1 MIYCKNTVACFTIC
15 IKKNLTVIE
24 KTAII
29 GIIFIINEL
38 TCDCNYNLTYTS
50 IQEKPMCGIVGYCG
64 PKRVVQVVLEGLRRL
79 EYRGYDSAGIVYLQ
93 DGKLIK
99 YRAEGKLLNLEN
111 LLDDAIVAPS
121 HIGLGHTR
129 WATHGPPTTENAH
142 PHSDCTG
149 ELVVVHNGIIENYHS
164 LREELKGKGHV
175 FKSET
180 DTEVL
185 AHLIEEQLEDDL
197 LEAVKKCLEL
207 VEGSFALGVLWA
219 GKPDTLIAARKH
231 SPLVLG
237 VSDEVGMFMASDIPA
252 LLPYTNQVVFLDDME
267 VAVLTEDSFTIH
279 SLETGEEVEKVVQ
292 FIEWNAAMA
301 EKAGYK
307 HFMLKEIFEQ
317 PQAITNT
324 ISGRINP
331 ETGEVN
337 IPEVKLDRDQIEQ
350 IDRIFLVACGTSWH
364 AALVAKYWLEKFA
377 RIPVEVDI
385 ASEFRYRSLIIN
397 EKVMTIA
404 ISQSGETADTLAGIR
419 LAREMG
425 SKVITICNVVGS
437 TMTREADGTVYTHAG
452 PEIGVASTK
461 AFTSQLAALFLFT
474 LFLAQKK
481 ETISPEMSKEL
492 GKSLVDIGS
501 VVEKILP
508 QVREQIDAMIEQYYD
523 SRDFLFVGRGLSF
536 PIALEGALKLKEISY
551 IHAEGYASGELKH
564 GPIALID
571 KDMPIMALVPQDDVY
586 QKSVSNIEE
595 IKARQGRLILIGT
608 EGDEHLPNITDDI
621 VYMPKVHDEMNPILY
636 TIPAQLLSYEIA
648 TRRGCDVDQPRNL
661 AKSVTV
667 E

>member
-1 MIYCKNTVACFTIC
+1 
-15 IKKNLTVIE
+15 
-24 KTAII
+24 
-29 GIIFIINEL
+29 
-38 TCDCNYNLTYTS
+38 
-50 IQEKPMCGIVGYCG
+50 MCGIVGYIG
-64 PKRVVQVVLEGLRRL
+64 KRRVVPVILEGLKRL
-79 EYRGYDSAGIVYLQ
+79 EYRGYDSAGVVYLQ

-99 YRAEGKLLNLEN
+99 HRCEGKLVNLEAIV
-111 LLDDAIVAPS
+111 DEAIVAPA

-129 WATHGPPTTENAH
+129 WATHGAPTTENAH

-164 LREELKGKGHV
+164 LREELKEKGHT
-175 FKSET
+175 FTSET

-185 AHLIEEQLEDDL
+185 AHLIEEYLEGDL
-197 LEAVKKCLEL
+197 LAAIKKAVKR
-207 VEGSFALGVLWA
+207 VEGSYALGVLWT
-219 GKPDTLIAARKH
+219 GMPDTLVAARNQ

-237 VSDEVGMFMASDIPA
+237 VHEELGSFMASDIPA
-252 LLPYTNQVVFLDDME
+252 LLPYTDKVIFLEDNE
-267 VAVLTEDSFTIH
+267 LAVLTSSTQDVYSMQ
-279 SLETGEEVEKVVQ
+279 TGEKVAKEITT
-292 FIEWNAAMA
+292 IEWNSAMA

-324 ISGRINP
+324 VSGRINP
-331 ETGEVN
+331 ETGKVDL
-337 IPEVKLDRDQIEQ
+337 PEIGLSAEDIEE

-364 AALVAKYWLEKFA
+364 AALIAKYWIEKWA
-377 RIPVEVDI
+377 GIPVEVDI
-385 ASEFRYRSLIIN
+385 ASEFRYRQLIIN
-397 EKVMTIA
+397 DRVLTIS

-419 LAREMG
+419 LAKELG

-461 AFTSQLAALFLFT
+461 AFISQLAALFLFT
-474 LFLAQKK
+474 IYLAEKK
-481 ETISPEMSKEL
+481 NTIDQDKRIEL
-492 GKSLVDIGS
+492 GRALIDIAG
-501 VVEKILP
+501 VVEEELPKI
-508 QVREQIDAMIEQYYD
+508 QEQIKEMMESFYQC
-523 SRDFLFVGRGLSF
+523 RDFLFVGRGMNF

-551 IHAEGYASGELKH
+551 IHAEGYAAGELKH

-571 KDMPIMALVPQDDVY
+571 KEMPILAITPQDSLY
-586 QKSVSNIEE
+586 QKTISNVEE

-608 EGDEHLPNITDDI
+608 EGDTHLQNISDDI
-621 VYMPKVHDEMNPILY
+621 LYLPLVHEDMNPILY

-648 TRRGCDVDQPRNL
+648 ARRGCDVDQPRNL